1 MWFNFDCCGMVCAS
15 ITHALLVYAQY
26 VVTYVIL
33 LPWFEMSVEGM
44 VHQTIFTAFIFLG
57 QWSHLRAMT
66 TDPGKVPH
74 NAVPG
79 EHVPLNTLSVQ
90 RASVGF
96 RGASS
101 RSAPGSQRLTPS
113 ACVLC
118 ACQSGGRTSGVPTGT
133 RTTSERAGATHAL
146 AATNRRDHITAPSAV
161 GASAVWITTARGL
174 TTASGRSTRSTSFCA
189 FAVSAT

>member
-44 VHQTIFTAFIFLG
+44 VHQTIFTTFIFLG

-79 EHVPLNTLSVQ
+79 DAELNPPNILRAFRSVAAPPQ
-90 RASVGF
+90 ILA
-96 RGASS
+96 
-101 RSAPGSQRLTPS
+101 RSASRRMCLFY
-113 ACVLC
+113 VLVSR
-118 ACQSGGRTSGVPTGT
+118 AAGPLGR
-133 RTTSERAGATHAL
+133 
-146 AATNRRDHITAPSAV
+146 
-161 GASAVWITTARGL
+161 
-174 TTASGRSTRSTSFCA
+174 
-189 FAVSAT
+189 

>member
-79 EHVPLNTLSVQ
+79 EHVSLNTLSVQ

-101 RSAPGSQRLTPS
+101 RSAGSQRLARS
-113 ACVLC
+113 ASRRLRVLYVLV
-118 ACQSGGRTSGVPTGT
+118 S
-133 RTTSERAGATHAL
+133 RAAGPLGCRRAL
-146 AATNRRDHITAPSAV
+146 AQLPNVRAPPMRWQLQTAAITSLLHLPWVHLPYGSPLPV
-161 GASAVWITTARGL
+161 G
-174 TTASGRSTRSTSFCA
+174 
-189 FAVSAT
+189 